1 MKHQAFFV
9 EVHSVRTQK
18 AVLFS
23 WYFCLPV
30 SGYPKPKYQ
39 WLKDGIALGEF
50 SSEHFYR
57 IHTIQRADAG
67 SYQCIARND
76 VGSIFSE
83 KIAVSV
89 ACMYTIK
96 IILLGT
102 SQEIVWKY
110 MNENVLSLYMYCYAS

>member
-1 MKHQAFFV
+1 MVLQARSCYFF
-9 EVHSVRTQK
+9 
-18 AVLFS
+18 L
-23 WYFCLPV
+23 LV

-57 IHTIQRADAG
+57 IHTIQRGDAG

-89 ACMYTIK
+89 ACMYSINIT
-96 IILLGT
+96 LFGT
-102 SQEIVWKY
+102 SQEMLSAY
-110 MNENVLSLYMYCYAS
+110 FGNVLTLYVYWYAS